1 MSTELVKASSAT
13 IPATGNAASLPVLVE
28 RAGGAARFAWE
39 EFFYAEH
46 HNPHTQRAYERA
58 VRRFLGWA
66 EGQGVELASITPGMV
81 GQYLV
86 GLGGSPAKRNQH
98 LAALRGFFDR
108 LVNRHVCILNPAAS
122 VRGVKDQVIEG
133 KTPEISVERARTLLA
148 SVDTGHVVCLR
159 DRAILATL
167 AYTACRAGAV
177 AKLRLGDFQHDGT
190 QYVLRFQEKGG
201 KSREIPVRHDLEGF
215 ILAYVEAA
223 GIAGE
228 AKDSPLFRASNG
240 RSRTLTAKPLGTER
254 ICELVKRRLK
264 DAGLPSRLSPHSF
277 RVTAITSLLEQGVPM
292 EDVQYLAGH
301 AEPRTTTL
309 YDRRKKKVT
318 RNIVE
323 RIPDLEQVRGWCGP
337 RIHRDRKSDDNRI
350 LS

>member
-1 MSTELVKASSAT
+1 MPNELVKASAVSV
-13 IPATGNAASLPVLVE
+13 PAPGGRPELPSLVE
-28 RAGGAARFAWE
+28 RAGRAARFAWE

-46 HNPHTQRAYERA
+46 HNRHTQRAYQRA
-58 VRRFLGWA
+58 VRLFLSWC
-66 EGQGVELASITPGMV
+66 EGQGVELAAITPGMV

-122 VRGVKDQVIEG
+122 VKGVKEQVIEG
-133 KTPEISVERARTLLA
+133 KTPEITIDQARTLLR
-148 SVDTGHVVCLR
+148 SVDTGHVVGLR

-215 ILAYVEAA
+215 ILAYIQAA
-223 GIAGE
+223 CIAGE

-240 RSRTLTAKPLGTER
+240 RSRKLAEKPLGTER

-309 YDRRKKKVT
+309 YDRRKKRVT

-323 RIPDLEQVRGWCGP
+323 RIP
-337 RIHRDRKSDDNRI
+337 I
-350 LS
+350 

>member
-1 MSTELVKASSAT
+1 VSNELVKASSVSV
-13 IPATGNAASLPVLVE
+13 PATGNAASLPVLVE
-28 RAGGAARFAWE
+28 RAGGAARFAWDE
-39 EFFYAEH
+39 YFYAEH
-46 HNPHTQRAYERA
+46 HNPHTQKAYMRA

-66 EGQGVELASITPGMV
+66 EEQGVELASITPGMV

-86 GLGGSPAKRNQH
+86 GLGGSAAKRNLH
-98 LAALRGFFDR
+98 LSALRGFFDR
-108 LVNRHVCILNPAAS
+108 LVNRHVVILNPAAS
-122 VRGVKDQVIEG
+122 VKGVKEQVIEG
-133 KTPEISVERARTLLA
+133 KTPEITIEQARTLLA
-148 SVDTGHVVCLR
+148 SIDTGGMVGLR

-177 AKLRLGDFQHDGT
+177 AKLRMGDFQDDGQ

-223 GIAGE
+223 GIGGE
-228 AKDSPLFRASNG
+228 AKESPLFRMGNG
-240 RSRTLTAKPLGTER
+240 RTKKLSGTAMTSKR
-254 ICELVKRRLK
+254 ICELVKRRLR

-277 RVTAITSLLEQGVPM
+277 RVTAITDLLTQGIPL

-301 AEPRTTTL
+301 AEPRTTGL
-309 YDRRKKKVT
+309 YNRRQKKVT

-323 RIPDLEQVRGWCGP
+323 RIS
-337 RIHRDRKSDDNRI
+337 I
-350 LS
+350 

>member
-1 MSTELVKASSAT
+1 MTDELVTVA
-13 IPATGNAASLPVLVE
+13 AASVPRTGKAATLPELVE
-28 RAGGAARFAWE
+28 RAGGTARFAWE

-58 VRRFLGWA
+58 VRRFLGWCD
-66 EGQGVELASITPGMV
+66 GQGIELIGITPGMV

-86 GLGGSPAKRNQH
+86 SLGGSPSKRNQH

-108 LVNRHVCILNPAAS
+108 MVNRHVCILNPAAS
-122 VRGVKDQVIEG
+122 VRGVKDLVIEG
-133 KTPEISVERARTLLA
+133 KTPEISIDHARTLLA
-148 SVDTGHVVCLR
+148 SIRLSRKVKTKQGGTVEVTLLVGLR
-159 DRAILATL
+159 DRAVLATL

-177 AKLRLGDFQHDGT
+177 AKLRLQDFQHDGQ

-228 AKDSPLFRASNG
+228 AKDLPLFRASNG

-309 YDRRKKKVT
+309 YDRRKKRVT

-323 RIPDLEQVRGWCGP
+323 RIP
-337 RIHRDRKSDDNRI
+337 I
-350 LS
+350 